1 MRAAS
6 IHSTGAAV
14 RSIGSVGPKGRT
26 GRNPNVRRRL
36 LAPLLICALLALP
49 GCGIVK
55 GVAKRSLVRLLSAP
69 VAAMLFGSDEA
80 AAGDEA
86 YVEQDDT
93 TVADD
98 EGGGPFFGNGEDS
111 SDDAAGSGFYKV
123 VEANGTVRFVAS
135 LEEVPAAQRPKAE
148 RIDSRP
154 IGGGGDAKR
163 RAPSRRAAQQ
173 LAAAKSAEPAAF
185 SGGGH
190 EVVVYTTSWCGWCK
204 KTRAWL
210 DAQGIDYENRDVETN
225 AEWAEEMHDL
235 TGAGGVPV
243 IVIDGEVIKGFDQ
256 AQMEKMLRG

>member
-1 MRAAS
+1 
-6 IHSTGAAV
+6 
-14 RSIGSVGPKGRT
+14 
-26 GRNPNVRRRL
+26 VRRRL
-36 LAPLLICALLALP
+36 VAPFLICALLALP
-49 GCGIVK
+49 GCGMVK
-55 GVAKRSLVRLLSAP
+55 GVAKRSAVRFLSGT

-80 AAGDEA
+80 AADDAE
-86 YVEQDDT
+86 YVEDDDT

-98 EGGGPFFGNGEDS
+98 EGGDGSFFGNGEDS

-123 VEANGTVRFVAS
+123 VEANGTVRFVSS

-148 RIDSRP
+148 RIDSGP

-173 LAAAKSAEPAAF
+173 LAAAKSAEPAAIR
-185 SGGGH
+185 GGGH

-210 DAQGIDYENRDVETN
+210 DDQGIDYENRDVETN
-225 AEWAEEMHDL
+225 AAWAEEMHDL
-235 TGAGGVPV
+235 TGSGGVPV
-243 IVIDGEVIKGFDQ
+243 IVIDGEVIQGFNQ